1 LNIPEGGSG
10 TVVLTVG
17 AKAPLAPVLPLVN
30 ADAPSGAQ
38 LAPTAIAIAM
48 ALAVVLM
55 VVLLPV
61 NAVFETCSIRMAQAS
76 VMVAL

>member
-1 LNIPEGGSG
+1 
-10 TVVLTVG
+10 
-17 AKAPLAPVLPLVN
+17 VLPLVN

-38 LAPTAIAIAM
+38 LAATAIAIAM

-55 VVLLPV
+55 FVLLPL
-61 NAVFETCSIRMAQAS
+61 NTGFETFSIRMAQAS